1 METVDKIKAVKE
13 YAKWVSILL
22 DNFRENNISFG
33 DVVWVLVSRDT
44 VFSQW
49 DKLSDDEKN
58 EVFQADNIVRSECKQ
73 VIAEDLPASGSTPQA
88 RAEGRWWWFLNEA

>member
-1 METVDKIKAVKE
+1 METVDKTKAVKE

-44 VFSQW
+44 VFSKW
-49 DKLSDDEKN
+49 DK
-58 EVFQADNIVRSECKQ
+58 
-73 VIAEDLPASGSTPQA
+73 
-88 RAEGRWWWFLNEA
+88 